1 MARSAAC
8 ARVRFCGGHELACLA
23 VPGRQNAMPSL
34 SLFVLYSETS
44 IEKRPVGVNSM
55 LNAGDDADRRGAGT
69 EGGDESEEEGVHCGS
84 SEGVRREYYG
94 REYAVCRR
102 GVGVGGKRL
111 ENARLRALQPPE
123 CFGLSAHPEPGLC
136 HVAVPYAPFPS
147 PTMPAL
153 SKWSSQKSPTH
164 LRSDRRSQRSNLSPP
179 SPMPCA
185 RCLYGNRYWYAML
198 VRFQRICELKYFC
211 VVYSSWEH
219 RCLHYWSTPH
229 KLRALHVVGAL

>member
-1 MARSAAC
+1 
-8 ARVRFCGGHELACLA
+8 
-23 VPGRQNAMPSL
+23 MPSL

-69 EGGDESEEEGVHCGS
+69 EGGDEREKGVHCGS

-111 ENARLRALQPPE
+111 ENARLRELQPPE

-153 SKWSSQKSPTH
+153 NKLSSQKFQKH
-164 LRSDRRSQRSNLSPP
+164 HYFDRQSQRPRPSPP
-179 SPMPCA
+179 SPTPCA
-185 RCLYGNRYWYAML
+185 GCQYGTKSWYVL
-198 VRFQRICELKYFC
+198 VQLLASNDLCANMFLH
-211 VVYSSWEH
+211 SSQ
-219 RCLHYWSTPH
+219 
-229 KLRALHVVGAL
+229 